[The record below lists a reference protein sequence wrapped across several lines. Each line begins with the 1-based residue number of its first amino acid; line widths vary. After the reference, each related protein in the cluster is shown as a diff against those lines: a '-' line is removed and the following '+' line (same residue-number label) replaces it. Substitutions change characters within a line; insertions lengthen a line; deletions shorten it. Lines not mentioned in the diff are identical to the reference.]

1 MLKAAIS
8 AELINEVGLHAR
20 PSVKLTQLAKTF
32 AASIEIALRP
42 EGPWT
47 DAKSPVKVM
56 RVKAAKGGVLHFRA
70 EGSDADAALAAIAGL
85 VARKF
90 DEN

>member
-8 AELINEVGLHAR
+8 AVLINEVGLHAR

-32 AASIEIALRP
+32 TASVEFALQP

-56 RVKAAKGGVLHFRA
+56 RVKAAKGTVLHFRS
-70 EGSDADAALAAIAGL
+70 EGADADVALAAIADL

-90 DEN
+90 DED